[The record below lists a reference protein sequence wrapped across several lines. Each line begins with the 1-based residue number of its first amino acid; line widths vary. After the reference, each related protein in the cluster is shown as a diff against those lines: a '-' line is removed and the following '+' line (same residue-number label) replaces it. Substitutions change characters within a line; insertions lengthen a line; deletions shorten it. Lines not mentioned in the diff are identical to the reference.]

1 MGKRIEK
8 GFELYQKGNV
18 TLIFVD
24 NEEIQFE
31 VKSKKTVYI
40 ISILESVVRCN
51 QCEDYEFRF
60 QRESNA
66 KNGSF
71 LCSHCFAAMF
81 KLSEI
86 RGVKQSRTTLEFTDK
101 KVDR

>member
-1 MGKRIEK
+1 MEKRIEK

-18 TLIFVD
+18 TLIFSD

-31 VKSKKTVYI
+31 VKSKKVSYLV
-40 ISILESVVRCN
+40 SILGSVVRCN

-71 LCSHCFAAMF
+71 LCSHCFAALF
-81 KLSEI
+81 KLAEI
-86 RGVKQSRTTLEFTDK
+86 RGVKQSQATLEFTDK
-101 KVDR
+101 KVIA